1 MTLAIDETVSCFA
14 TMLKHGIL
22 TPIVIDKKTQSE
34 FLLNWLLV
42 ASELPDS
49 CEVHIYNTLK
59 MKDKATDNNKP
70 VMGAFFLMGEPVYT
84 FHFDKD
90 GIVFVPLSDKY
101 DLTFKEWK
109 DIFLYD
115 LRVQASLGYILRK
128 LREIGDVRM

>member
-22 TPIVIDKKTQSE
+22 TPILLKKENQSD
-34 FLLNWLLV
+34 FFLNWLLV

-49 CEVHIYNTLK
+49 CEVQIYNTLK
-59 MKDKATDNNKP
+59 MKDKASNNNNP

-84 FHFDKD
+84 FNFDED
-90 GIVFVPLSDKY
+90 GIVFTPLSDKY

-128 LREIGDVRM
+128 LREIGDVQM